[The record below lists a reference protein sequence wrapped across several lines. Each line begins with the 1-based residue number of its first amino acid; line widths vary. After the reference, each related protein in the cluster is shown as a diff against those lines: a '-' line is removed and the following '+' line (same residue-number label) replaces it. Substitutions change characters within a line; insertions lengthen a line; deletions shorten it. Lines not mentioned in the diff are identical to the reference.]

1 MRRSSTRKG
10 EKAVPNKS
18 ASATVRSRYIEQA
31 ASDLEENRHQQQDL
45 ITRLDVLRQEEE
57 LLLSIL
63 SLAEDSAKVPEQ
75 AQGEETPLSHVVS
88 EGSARQ
94 VTGARPMRSG
104 AKPSG
109 KGGQRPGKERRPL
122 LKDLL
127 LDLLKGHVEPRHAA
141 ELREELLARHPERVP
156 TPQVVRNT
164 LEGLVAKGTVERHKQ
179 GRSVMYTVVTSGDE

>member
-1 MRRSSTRKG
+1 M
-10 EKAVPNKS
+10 PNKS
-18 ASATVRSRYIEQA
+18 ASATVRSRYMEHA

-45 ITRLDVLRQEEE
+45 IARLDALRQEER

-75 AQGEETPLSHVVS
+75 AQGEEAPLSQVVS
-88 EGSARQ
+88 AGPVAETTAP
-94 VTGARPMRSG
+94 RPKPSG
-104 AKPSG
+104 AKRSG
-109 KGGQRPGKERRPL
+109 RGGRGAGKEHRPL

-164 LEGLVAKGTVERHKQ
+164 LEGLVAKGLVERHKQ
-179 GRSVMYTVVTSGDE
+179 GRSVMYTVV